1 MNIPKQFP
9 PKESKKHQ
17 SNTLEQNKGYVSFI
31 RLIRKSGRITLG
43 TNDRFMVDP
52 ALAYTY
58 VQARVNMAQ
67 RTVVI
72 SQNGTTL
79 KHYDYSN
86 ETIGQWAEDH
96 EKVSC

>member
-1 MNIPKQFP
+1 
-9 PKESKKHQ
+9 
-17 SNTLEQNKGYVSFI
+17 
-31 RLIRKSGRITLG
+31 
-43 TNDRFMVDP
+43 MVEP
-52 ALAYTY
+52 ARAYTY